1 LKQNRELSPG
11 RLVPAR
17 ASVSSGRAGTA
28 ALLER
33 PGLLYLDDVYK
44 TQSGRTRLVVLS
56 ACQTGLGQYFRG
68 EGIVSL
74 VRPFLAMRVPTVV
87 ASLWSVDSKAT
98 ADMMID
104 FHKRRRAGALGAADA
119 LREAQISMSQSISFE
134 HPFYWAPFIAV
145 GSNK

>member
-1 LKQNRELSPG
+1 MTGER
-11 RLVPAR
+11 R
-17 ASVSSGRAGTA
+17 AASGVI
-28 ALLER
+28 ER
-33 PGLLYLDDVYK
+33 PGLLYLDDIYS
-44 TQSGRTRLVVLS
+44 TRSGRTRLVVLS

-98 ADMMID
+98 ADLMID

-119 LREAQISMSQSISFE
+119 LRDAQLSMLQNISFE
-134 HPFYWAPFIAV
+134 HPYYWAPFIAV
-145 GSNK
+145 GSNR